1 MDTGRAGGEGRGG
14 ATVSGLLGGA
24 AEDIEGGCRLLTGAL
39 LAVVAAGLLVAPIML
54 RRAFTK
60 RYILFFKGFFHYFSS
75 DYLLTL
81 S

>member
-24 AEDIEGGCRLLTGAL
+24 AEDMEGGCRLLTGAL

-54 RRAFTK
+54 RRALTK
-60 RYILFFKGFFHYFSS
+60 GDNLFFNNKS
-75 DYLLTL
+75 
-81 S
+81 